1 MNFTT
6 SELRFGAVR
15 LDVQQRRLLIDGQP
29 AKIGTRAFDVLVA
42 LVERRDRD
50 VGKNELFE
58 LVWPGVVVEENNLQV
73 HISALRKLLGPHAIA
88 TIPGRGY
95 RFTAALDT
103 VAREPGGCFGG
114 AAGANEDAALLER
127 GPALQTLA
135 RDLAQAQSGRG
146 RVALVAGEAGIGKS
160 ALLERFL
167 STTRPETEVVTG
179 ACDALFTPRP
189 LGPLRD
195 IAMQWNDAALLDAGS
210 DRHALFSTLLQR
222 LRERR
227 TAIVIAFEDMHWADE
242 ATLDLVKFLGRRIAQ
257 LPVLF
262 IVTYRDDEL
271 GVEHPLRGV
280 LGDLPRA
287 STTRIALERLSP
299 AAVETLARAS
309 ARGGHPTD
317 LYALTGGNPF
327 FVIELLATSDASPTL
342 RDAVLTRAARLSSSA
357 REALDLAALS
367 PVPVETWLTDACLGN
382 ASVALDECLSS
393 GMLTLH
399 AAGCAFRH
407 ELARLAVRD
416 ALPPQRRRVLSTRL
430 LRALESRPA
439 VAELLPRL
447 AHHAEEAGDHD
458 SVVKYATAAGRSAAK
473 VSAHREALA
482 HFRRALA
489 HADAMAPPDRA
500 RLLEDCARECA
511 RTGDMAGAITARM
524 QAAELWCNLG
534 EPLRQGENLCRL
546 APSLIAD
553 GRDAEAEAVSR
564 EAIELLE
571 PLPPS
576 SELAAA
582 YLGQAGLRMLE
593 RDNADAIA
601 WCEKAIALAERFGDV
616 ETIVATLNVAGSA
629 RLFSGDEEG
638 GRRDLEQSLALAR
651 QAELE
656 QQISVAYLNLGS
668 GLGEVHQFAHADAY
682 LAAAIEFARERDLDN
697 SRLYATAWQAN
708 THLHQGRWN
717 EAEEAA
723 LAVLQ
728 SDAATT
734 IGRIMALLAL
744 GRLRTRRGDADARG
758 ALDQALALAEPTGAL
773 QRIAPVR
780 AARAEAAWLN
790 GDAARTADE
799 ARAAYPLALAK
810 RHAWFIGELA
820 YWQWKAGVLDE
831 VPAIAA
837 EPYRLQMQQDAVQ
850 AEVAWQARNCP
861 YEAARALAEADD
873 EASLKRALQ
882 VFDRL
887 GATPAADRTRRR
899 LRELASAAARADPA
913 LSGAATR
920 SD

>member
-42 LVERRDRD
+42 LVERRDRA
-50 VGKNELFE
+50 VGKNELFD
-58 LVWPGVVVEENNLQV
+58 LIWPGVVVEENNLQV
-73 HISALRKLLGPHAIA
+73 HISALRKLLGPHAIT

-95 RFTAALDT
+95 QFTAALDT
-103 VAREPGGCFGG
+103 AAKEAGGSFGG
-114 AAGANEDAALLER
+114 AAEANEDAALLER
-127 GPALQTLA
+127 GLALQMLA
-135 RDLAQAQSGRG
+135 RDFAQAQSGRG

-167 STTRPETEVVTG
+167 STTRPETDAVVG

-195 IAMQWNDAALLDAGS
+195 IAWQWNDAALLDAGS

-227 TAIVIAFEDMHWADE
+227 TPIVIAFEDIHWADE

-257 LPVLF
+257 LPALF

-299 AAVETLARAS
+299 AAVEALAS
-309 ARGGHPTD
+309 ARGRHPTD

-327 FVIELLATSDASPTL
+327 FVNEVLATSDTSLTL
-342 RDAVLTRAARLSSSA
+342 RDAVLTRATRLSPSA

-393 GMLTLH
+393 GMLTFH

-430 LRALESRPA
+430 LRALELQPTA
-439 VAELLPRL
+439 AQLLPRL
-447 AHHAEEAGDHD
+447 AHHAEEAGDRD

-482 HFRRALA
+482 HLRRALA
-489 HADAMAPPDRA
+489 HADAMAPPDHA
-500 RLLEDCARECA
+500 RLLEDCAQECA
-511 RTGDMAGAITARM
+511 STGDMSGAIAART
-524 QAAELWCNLG
+524 QAAELWCKLG
-534 EPLRQGENLCRL
+534 EPLRQGDNLCRL
-546 APSLIAD
+546 APPLIAD

-571 PLPPS
+571 SLPPS

-601 WCEKAIALAERFGDV
+601 WCEKAMALAERFGDIK
-616 ETIVATLNVAGSA
+616 TIVSTLNVAGSA
-629 RLFSGDEEG
+629 RLLSGDEEG
-638 GRRDLEQSLALAR
+638 GRRDLEQSLARAR

-668 GLGEVHQFAHADAY
+668 GLGEVHTVH
-682 LAAAIEFARERDLDN
+682 
-697 SRLYATAWQAN
+697 S
-708 THLHQGRWN
+708 
-717 EAEEAA
+717 
-723 LAVLQ
+723 
-728 SDAATT
+728 
-734 IGRIMALLAL
+734 
-744 GRLRTRRGDADARG
+744 
-758 ALDQALALAEPTGAL
+758 
-773 QRIAPVR
+773 
-780 AARAEAAWLN
+780 
-790 GDAARTADE
+790 
-799 ARAAYPLALAK
+799 
-810 RHAWFIGELA
+810 
-820 YWQWKAGVLDE
+820 
-831 VPAIAA
+831 
-837 EPYRLQMQQDAVQ
+837 
-850 AEVAWQARNCP
+850 
-861 YEAARALAEADD
+861 
-873 EASLKRALQ
+873 
-882 VFDRL
+882 
-887 GATPAADRTRRR
+887 RRR
-899 LRELASAAARADPA
+899 LPRGRRRIRARA
-913 LSGAATR
+913 
-920 SD
+920 